1 MRSNVIRDVIKGY
14 SKSTDTVNNRVSH
27 QLREVI
33 LIVKQTLRQTFDIFF
48 SKESDKSTLLGSY
61 VTAFQKTFLIPSKS
75 SHGNETPSQPAIT
88 RLFSPSSNVHL
99 IVRYLPESIQ
109 KYLPE
114 FDPSPALTSENVQGL
129 IQSWLEQVQDML
141 KEKVPEIL
149 SSIQSQADLIQVR
162 SKLWELLDED
172 ENRRNSI
179 WKETAQNLLDKPYSI
194 WDNLFRHI
202 FNDRFKL
209 MIDLALAK
217 LSNQPESFVWPLV
230 TDPSKSQRLKKDFAV
245 TMNIWPGANTN
256 NQSAFGLPNFSSSE
270 KIQMFKESLKE
281 TANDR
286 TDTLYKSQNAFD
298 SCLTDIRKDVET
310 HLKHFDYD
318 NFHIKSDTDMIKSHF
333 QDKSYQ
339 SVLNYSTNIKTL
351 LEKVGEW
358 ADNKKKNEL
367 SIFFGR
373 LARNIA
379 YLSKELPKA
388 LLLSVDTAPIFE
400 LRSSVNKDPK
410 YTATQ
415 NELISTYHQ
424 AHNMWISWLES
435 EFARRLRLSLSTSKW
450 NDKCAAVS
458 VWESKYLKKKLVY
471 A

>member
-1 MRSNVIRDVIKGY
+1 MLVGLTLLEQSSYKESLEKLLEMRSNVIRDVIKGY
-14 SKSTDTVNNRVSH
+14 SKSTDTANNRISH

-33 LIVKQTLRQTFDIFF
+33 LIVKQTLRQTSDIFF
-48 SKESDKSTLLGSY
+48 SKESDKSTLLESY

-109 KYLPE
+109 RYLPE
-114 FDPSPALTSENVQGL
+114 FEPSPTLTSENVRGL

-141 KEKVPEIL
+141 KETVPEIL

-172 ENRRNSI
+172 ENRRDSI
-179 WKETAQNLLDKPYSI
+179 WKEIAQNLLDKPYSI

-202 FNDRFKL
+202 FNDRFKV
-209 MIDLALAK
+209 MIDLALTK
-217 LSNQPESFVWPLV
+217 LSNQPEYFVWPLV

-256 NQSAFGLPNFSSSE
+256 NQSAFALPNFSSSE

-298 SCLTDIRKDVET
+298 SCLKDIRGDVEA
-310 HLKHFDYD
+310 HLKQFDHD
-318 NFHIKSDTDMIKSHF
+318 NFHIK
-333 QDKSYQ
+333 
-339 SVLNYSTNIKTL
+339 
-351 LEKVGEW
+351 
-358 ADNKKKNEL
+358 
-367 SIFFGR
+367 R
-373 LARNIA
+373 
-379 YLSKELPKA
+379 
-388 LLLSVDTAPIFE
+388 
-400 LRSSVNKDPK
+400 
-410 YTATQ
+410 
-415 NELISTYHQ
+415 
-424 AHNMWISWLES
+424 
-435 EFARRLRLSLSTSKW
+435 
-450 NDKCAAVS
+450 
-458 VWESKYLKKKLVY
+458 
-471 A
+471 